1 MTAVYRDADGYTHTN
16 RYAQDNILT
25 KALSCPPQERASLY
39 PQCTA
44 ISRSTLFLKVI
55 IMYCSLYC
63 GSIKAKTASVL
74 FQTLAVVLRW
84 WRRRESNPCP
94 EGR

>member
-25 KALSCPPQERASLY
+25 EALSRPPQKRASLY

-44 ISRSTLFLKVI
+44 ISRSTLFLKAV
-55 IMYCSLYC
+55 IMYYCLYC
-63 GSIKAKTASVL
+63 G
-74 FQTLAVVLRW
+74 F
-84 WRRRESNPCP
+84 
-94 EGR
+94 G

>member
-25 KALSCPPQERASLY
+25 EALSHPPQERVSLY

-44 ISRSTLFLKVI
+44 ISRSTLFLKAV
-55 IMYCSLYC
+55 IMYYCLYC
-63 GSIKAKTASVL
+63 G
-74 FQTLAVVLRW
+74 F
-84 WRRRESNPCP
+84 
-94 EGR
+94 G